1 MAPISEKRMSNQAQQ
16 QQGDII
22 IPTTPTMQLSH
33 QQQQHHHQQQ
43 QHHHHHHHHHQS
55 NHHHHHHHHAKEN
68 ASAAAALRSNGIV
81 MASPNVKGLEIKD
94 FHESWLE
101 EMEVYKDMMHGQ
113 KQKHVPPPQLLGSHN
128 HAHTP
133 QGCQIDVVA
142 VNTHHHQQQHNSSA
156 NKMSSHPMA
165 STNTTA
171 SNNNNK
177 STSSETN
184 TTATSGRANMVTNGN
199 VKRRNVSD
207 NKNTRV
213 KVTPTLAASAD
224 TATKHA
230 KSQASGG
237 HQLQLK
243 RPREE
248 TPTKKAGSGKITSP
262 NANNSS
268 HPNAKRSG
276 HSTNDTSNAVPTS
289 AAMAKPNANV
299 NTAPQSPSKVKNVMT
314 GSNSKVTTAENTVSN
329 KNSLNAAT
337 AYTPAN
343 AAMPPSPFP
352 SASLTPSP
360 KNNAKII
367 VNQFHASSLL
377 NGQQLEE
384 KEKIL
389 TLNGLKP
396 SKATAASAYEASFY
410 AANYLNA
417 DKAHNNISNG
427 MPAVR
432 SSNQGETGTTGS
444 NFVGVSLANQ
454 GINGGATKH
463 DGSEYADDDDPSAA
477 IDDVNPDTDSDF
489 EEDYVG
495 EPFHLEE
502 DGDETL
508 QSKTKPY
515 VYYTPTT
522 ILSPSLFPNVA
533 PYLNYSSHAERGPP
547 MSAQLHKI
555 LKWKLSIAM
564 PKIVKRVVLNSGFR
578 IIKNTT
584 DWMAVWEKHMKSPG
598 FRTIRSH
605 QKYNHMPGSFRI
617 GRKDSMWRSIN
628 DKMKKFGKKEF
639 GFMQKSYV
647 MPEELELL
655 RKAWP
660 RNVARRTKWI
670 VKPPASARGTGIS
683 IVNKWSQ
690 FPKDLPLVVQKYIE
704 RPLLINDNKF
714 DMRIYVVLTSINP
727 LRLYMY
733 KDGLA
738 RFASVKYSSEL
749 NSLDDVCMHLTNYS
763 INKFSESYD
772 KNEDVNACQGHKWT
786 LQSLWSCLEERG
798 VNTKRLWATLR
809 NLVIKALIS
818 GEAGLNRMYRQN
830 VNFRYNCFEL
840 FGFDV
845 LLDENLVPWLLEI
858 NISPSLHSDLPLDLH
873 VKGPLIQAVLNTALY
888 QVPPKLNEKQQKDI
902 LEELKLEGPLCF
914 DRRLFTTCLR
924 NEEIRKHNQ
933 FTNRSIEVREDYL
946 DAILEHLLPDDVRC
960 LLLSEDE
967 LNRCSP
973 LERIFPTPNTF
984 NYLKFVDNPR
994 YYNRLLDAW
1003 EHRYGHCRE
1012 KGIELLRQYCRDNY
1026 HLIVA
1031 EASFEKEPKNHVTE
1045 IDVMHVK
1052 KEEPKPDDVNVTDD
1066 TIPIPVLN
1074 FNAADMPKDATETP
1088 SKENSNVLNNN
1099 NATTTNTI
1107 NTTNIAA
1114 QTNEA
1119 VMQPKDVS
1127 NSTKVNPHQ
1136 PTNHKEMPATFP
1148 VKVPNKTK
1156 QHETTTERKLKT
1168 DIKAS

>member
-1 MAPISEKRMSNQAQQ
+1 MSNQQQSLQQ
-16 QQGDII
+16 QQ
-22 IPTTPTMQLSH
+22 
-33 QQQQHHHQQQ
+33 QQ
-43 QHHHHHHHHHQS
+43 
-55 NHHHHHHHHAKEN
+55 AV
-68 ASAAAALRSNGIV
+68 RSNGLV
-81 MASPNVKGLEIKD
+81 VASPNVKGLEIKD

-101 EMEVYKDMMHGQ
+101 EMEVYKDMMHVP
-113 KQKHVPPPQLLGSHN
+113 KQKHVPHQLLGSHN

-133 QGCQIDVVA
+133 QGCQIDVV
-142 VNTHHHQQQHNSSA
+142 VNTHQHHNPQQQHHHQHQHQHNSSA
-156 NKMSSHPMA
+156 NKMSSHLMA
-165 STNTTA
+165 TTNPKA
-171 SNNNNK
+171 ANNNNNK
-177 STSSETN
+177 SISSETN
-184 TTATSGRANMVTNGN
+184 TTAATTTTIVTNGN
-199 VKRRNVSD
+199 VKRRNVND
-207 NKNTRV
+207 NSKTNNTRV
-213 KVTPTLAASAD
+213 KVTPTLAAATAAASAD
-224 TATKHA
+224 TAKHG
-230 KSQASGG
+230 KSQAASGG
-237 HQLQLK
+237 HQ

-248 TPTKKAGSGKITSP
+248 TPTKKSGTGSGAKSNSP
-262 NANNSS
+262 NATNPTS
-268 HPNAKRSG
+268 HHTAKRSSG
-276 HSTNDTSNAVPTS
+276 HSSTNETTNIAGV
-289 AAMAKPNANV
+289 KQNHN
-299 NTAPQSPSKVKNVMT
+299 NTAPLSPGKVKNPT
-314 GSNSKVTTAENTVSN
+314 RATTTKSPTAVAADTAVSN
-329 KNSLNAAT
+329 KNAINSTSAYAAAPPT
-337 AYTPAN
+337 
-343 AAMPPSPFP
+343 AMPSAPSPFQLAYSP
-352 SASLTPSP
+352 LPLSSP
-360 KNNAKII
+360 KHNAKII

-377 NGQQLEE
+377 NGHQLEE

-389 TLNGLKP
+389 TLNGLNQHHHHAA
-396 SKATAASAYEASFY
+396 KAATSASAYEASFY
-410 AANYLNA
+410 AANYLNS
-417 DKAHNNISNG
+417 DKAHTNNMPANG
-427 MPAVR
+427 MPTNR
-432 SSNQGETGTTGS
+432 PRGDGPNNGT
-444 NFVGVSLANQ
+444 NYLGVSLANQ
-454 GINGGATKH
+454 GIVNGTTTNH
-463 DGSEYADDDDPSAA
+463 DGSEFADDDDPSAA

-547 MSAQLHKI
+547 MPAQLHKI

-946 DAILEHLLPDDVRC
+946 EPILENLLPDDVRC

-973 LERIFPTPNTF
+973 LERIFPTPNTYH
-984 NYLKFVDNPR
+984 YLKFVDNPR

-1031 EASFEKEPKNHVTE
+1031 EAAFEKEPQSKVTE

-1052 KEEPKPDDVNVTDD
+1052 KEEPTADDANATDGN
-1066 TIPIPVLN
+1066 IPVPVLN
-1074 FNAADMPKDATETP
+1074 FNSTDITKEGTEAAP
-1088 SKENSNVLNNN
+1088 ENSKILNNN
-1099 NATTTNTI
+1099 TDATTTTTNTL
-1107 NTTNIAA
+1107 NTTKTIAA
-1114 QTNEA
+1114 TTNKEIP
-1119 VMQPKDVS
+1119 QSKDVS
-1127 NSTKVNPHQ
+1127 NSTKLANHQ
-1136 PTNHKEMPATFP
+1136 PTNQKETNSKMT
-1148 VKVPNKTK
+1148 PNKMK
-1156 QHETTTERKLKT
+1156 QQETLTERKLKT

>member
-1 MAPISEKRMSNQAQQ
+1 MAPISEKRMSNQTHEQQ
-16 QQGDII
+16 QPQQQHQGGDII
-22 IPTTPTMQLSH
+22 HTTTATIQLSH
-33 QQQQHHHQQQ
+33 PQRHTTQHHY
-43 QHHHHHHHHHQS
+43 
-55 NHHHHHHHHAKEN
+55 NHHHHHHAKEN
-68 ASAAAALRSNGIV
+68 TSTALRAAN
-81 MASPNVKGLEIKD
+81 ASPNVKGLEIKD

-101 EMEVYKDMMHGQ
+101 EMEVYKDMMHVP
-113 KQKHVPPPQLLGSHN
+113 KQKHVPHTQLLGSHN

-133 QGCQIDVVA
+133 QGCQID
-142 VNTHHHQQQHNSSA
+142 NNNHHLQQQHHHQSSAA
-156 NKMSSHPMA
+156 NKMSSHLMA
-165 STNTTA
+165 TTPTI
-171 SNNNNK
+171 SK
-177 STSSETN
+177 SASSETSPTKN
-184 TTATSGRANMVTNGN
+184 TITRVSIITNGS
-199 VKRRNVSD
+199 VIRRNLND
-207 NKNTRV
+207 NKNTKV
-213 KVTPTLAASAD
+213 KVTSTLAASSD
-224 TATKHA
+224 TAAPKQR
-230 KSQASGG
+230 KSSPKAASG
-237 HQLQLK
+237 HQ

-248 TPTKKAGSGKITSP
+248 TPTKKAGSGGKASS
-262 NANNSS
+262 ANSS
-268 HPNAKRSG
+268 SHHSAKRSG
-276 HSTNDTSNAVPTS
+276 HSTNDTTTNPIVITTAVAINPK
-289 AAMAKPNANV
+289 MG
-299 NTAPQSPSKVKNVMT
+299 NTVAPQSPSKI
-314 GSNSKVTTAENTVSN
+314 TTSPSPKTTIAADNTTVSN
-329 KNSLNAAT
+329 KNNY
-337 AYTPAN
+337 AYTS
-343 AAMPPSPFP
+343 AAAVPSSSLPPST
-352 SASLTPSP
+352 SLLATSP

-377 NGQQLEE
+377 NGHQLEE

-389 TLNGLKP
+389 TLNGLNHA
-396 SKATAASAYEASFY
+396 KAATSASAYEASFY
-410 AANYLNA
+410 AANYLNT
-417 DKAHNNISNG
+417 DKARNNNNNIPNG
-427 MPAVR
+427 MPPATR
-432 SSNQGETGTTGS
+432 FSQGEPPNNTSSNYI
-444 NFVGVSLANQ
+444 GVSLANQ
-454 GINGGATKH
+454 GIINGAPNQNVV
-463 DGSEYADDDDPSAA
+463 EYVDDDDPSTA
-477 IDDVNPDTDSDF
+477 IDDVNTDTDSDF

-495 EPFHLEE
+495 EPFHLE
-502 DGDETL
+502 DDADETQ

-515 VYYTPTT
+515 FYYTPKS
-522 ILSPSLFPNVA
+522 ILSPSLFPNVP

-547 MSAQLHKI
+547 MPAQLHKV

-690 FPKDLPLVVQKYIE
+690 FPKDQPLVVQKYIE

-763 INKFSESYD
+763 INKFSDSYD

-818 GEAGLNRMYRQN
+818 GEGGLNRMYRQN

-888 QVPPKLNEKQQKDI
+888 QVPPKLTEKQQKDI
-902 LEELKLEGPLCF
+902 LEELKLEGPLCH

-933 FTNRSIEVREDYL
+933 FTNRSIEIRDDYL
-946 DAILEHLLPDDVRC
+946 EAILENLLPDDVRC

-973 LERIFPTPNTF
+973 LERIFPTPNTYP
-984 NYLKFVDNPR
+984 YLKFVDNPR

-1012 KGIELLRQYCRDNY
+1012 KGRELLRQYCRDKY

-1031 EASFEKEPKNHVTE
+1031 EAAFEKEPKSKVTE
-1045 IDVMHVK
+1045 IDVLHVK
-1052 KEEPKPDDVNVTDD
+1052 KEETEPSVDGVNANPSTTDD
-1066 TIPIPVLN
+1066 NIPIPVLN
-1074 FNAADMPKDATETP
+1074 FNATDIPGDAATTVPKSPQASTL
-1088 SKENSNVLNNN
+1088 LNNKADD
-1099 NATTTNTI
+1099 NAHQNTTNT
-1107 NTTNIAA
+1107 TAA
-1114 QTNEA
+1114 HHTNE
-1119 VMQPKDVS
+1119 VMQPTKEVS
-1127 NSTKVNPHQ
+1127 
-1136 PTNHKEMPATFP
+1136 TN
-1148 VKVPNKTK
+1148 
-1156 QHETTTERKLKT
+1156 
-1168 DIKAS
+1168 